1 MHSQESVRIKFGLR
15 LKELRAKRGMSQDA
29 FAFSIEMA
37 RSYYAEVEIGKR
49 NISLNNIQ
57 RIADGFGISV
67 KELFDSPLF
76 AEHEANATKPNSC
89 EYSRIN
95 V

>member
-1 MHSQESVRIKFGLR
+1 MHSEENIRVRFGLR
-15 LKELRAKRGMSQDA
+15 LKELRAERSVSQDA

-49 NISLNNIQ
+49 NISLDNIQ
-57 RIADGFGISV
+57 RIAYGFGISV

-76 AEHEANATKPNSC
+76 ADSNGSTPSTTA
-89 EYSRIN
+89 
-95 V
+95 